1 VKRQREISTTA
12 KPLSVAERK
21 ALVAEV
27 AKTATGKAKRGMAMI
42 DFRDPAPGERAFA
55 ETLAGRGALARKR
68 AKKAA

>member
-1 VKRQREISTTA
+1 MKRRRETSTTA

-27 AKTATGKAKRGMAMI
+27 AKTATGKARKGMAMI
-42 DFRDPAPGERAFA
+42 DFRDPNPRERAFA
-55 ETLAGRGALARKR
+55 ETLAGRGTLARKR